1 MAAPTIK
8 KGEEHF
14 FNITYE
20 GNGGGQRVGKFIPF
34 TDQAT
39 IANSCIF
46 NDADNAYVSKTF
58 GTPTNNKKWTLSA
71 WVKLGV
77 LGTNRALISSNINGA
92 EYFDLFFTT
101 GNVLKAQNRISSSN
115 DLLSSTSRT
124 FEDTSKFYHFLIV
137 YDSDN
142 STSADRYIVYVDG
155 DRLTVDDEAGSGIAS
170 AFNKSGVQHQ
180 VGISNT
186 LGSSGVAGLGYQ
198 FDGYMAEVNFVDGQA
213 LLPASFGIT
222 DTSTGRWIPKTVE
235 PFPTTTT
242 SIAVTVVSSG
252 GNKYALDGVTQ
263 GTVTLIEGA
272 TYKFDQSDSSNSGH
286 PLRFSTTSNGTHG
299 GGSEYTTGVTTVGT
313 PGSSGA
319 YTQITVAVG
328 APTLYYYCSSHSGMG
343 GTANTQDQYGT
354 NGFRLAFAQSND
366 LGDDTSG
373 NGNDFNET
381 NLTTSDQTTDSP
393 TQNFATLTPNR
404 MKSGFTLSEGNL
416 KMVSNTTDGLCM
428 SGMRVSGGKFYI
440 ETEVDAF
447 TNGGSQGIGF
457 CEETLSTSTDPSGT
471 ADVFGI
477 FSNQT
482 DFVVLRDG
490 AYVQDSGGA
499 LAAGNIVQIAF
510 DGSDLGNAKFYLGI
524 NNSKWYYE
532 DMSENS
538 SFDATRPTLTLDL
551 RARTNLRFYVG
562 NRASTGS
569 PGSSTYI
576 CNFGQK
582 SYSYTAPTG
591 FGSFNQDA
599 LPETGKGIPGF
610 VWAKSRDN
618 TESHTMYD
626 SSRGR
631 QLQLSSNNTTAQNTQ
646 TDGLQKFLKGGY
658 QCEDHERINQS
669 GISYVGWNWVANT
682 GTTAS
687 NTDGATSSTVQAN
700 TTAGFSI
707 VEYTGTGGATS
718 VGHGLSAAPE
728 WMLFKDKGNSTN
740 WRVYHTSMG
749 GITKYMLLNS
759 SAAVATASMWGSPT
773 ASAFIVG
780 GTGYEVNESGNNYI
794 AYCWHG
800 VDGFSKFGGYT
811 GNGNANGPYV
821 FTGFKPAYFMSKR
834 IDSTSDWIIWD
845 NARSKFNPC
854 TERLIASS
862 NGTEGS
868 AAIDLL
874 SNGIKIRNSDVSRN
888 ASGGT
893 YIYMAFAERP
903 FVGDGTNPVTAR

>member
-20 GNGGGQRVGKFIPF
+20 GNGGGQRVGNFIPF

-39 IANSCIF
+39 IANSVIF
-46 NDADNAYVSKTF
+46 NSADSAKLERTPSSNGSGTTFTISFWYKPTKIATSYSLFDNAPGGSAANIFSIIVNSDNTILIHGF
-58 GTPTNNKKWTLSA
+58 DSGGSFSLNLATN
-71 WVKLGV
+71 
-77 LGTNRALISSNINGA
+77 
-92 EYFDLFFTT
+92 
-101 GNVLKAQNRISSSN
+101 
-115 DLLSSTSRT
+115 RT
-124 FEDTSKFYHFLIV
+124 FEDTSKFYHFLV
-137 YDSDN
+137 AVDTTQGT
-142 STSADRYIVYVDG
+142 STNRVKFYVDG
-155 DRLTVDDEAGSGIAS
+155 DQITSLSSTTYPAQDATYGTNQTSVKQAVGYYPHDGSRYAD
-170 AFNKSGVQHQ
+170 AYFAEFNL
-180 VGISNT
+180 I
-186 LGSSGVAGLGYQ
+186 
-198 FDGYMAEVNFVDGQA
+198 DGQA

-272 TYKFDQSDSSNSGH
+272 TYRFDQSDSSNSGH

-354 NGFRLAFAQSND
+354 NGFRLTFAQSND

-373 NGNDFNET
+373 KGNDLTET

-393 TQNFATLTPNR
+393 TQNFTTLNTLRKGPNI
-404 MKSGFTLSEGNL
+404 TLSEGNL
-416 KMVSNTTDGLCM
+416 KSTY
-428 SGMRVSGGKFYI
+428 SGGSQSYGIASQKGVNSGKFYA
-440 ETEVDAF
+440 ECTVNTRGSQLMFVCVWSEDQYLSVVGNDNPVF
-447 TNGGSQGIGF
+447 KNGGVGYRDDTGNVDREDAINQTYGATYTSGDVIGIALDANTGTVWF
-457 CEETLSTSTDPSGT
+457 SKNGTWQNSATASEIAAGTTTNSAVTGLNGSNYNKPSGNFILGT
-471 ADVFGI
+471 V
-477 FSNQT
+477 SH
-482 DFVVLRDG
+482 
-490 AYVQDSGGA
+490 SGH
-499 LAAGNIVQIAF
+499 V
-510 DGSDLGNAKFYLGI
+510 
-524 NNSKWYYE
+524 
-532 DMSENS
+532 
-538 SFDATRPTLTLDL
+538 
-551 RARTNLRFYVG
+551 
-562 NRASTGS
+562 STW
-569 PGSSTYI
+569 
-576 CNFGQK
+576 NFGQK
-582 SYSYTAPTG
+582 SFSYTPPTG
-591 FGSFNQDA
+591 FSALQQDNFS
-599 LPETGKGIPGF
+599 ETDKGVSGF

-759 SAAVATASMWGSPT
+759 SDAVATASMWGSPT

-862 NGTEGS
+862 NGAEGS
-868 AAIDLL
+868 ASIDLL

-893 YIYMAFAERP
+893 YIYMAFAEHP
-903 FVGDGTNPVTAR
+903 FIGDGTNPVTAR

>member
-1 MAAPTIK
+1 MAAPAIIDGSK
-8 KGEEHF
+8 HF
-14 FNITYE
+14 FPITYE
-20 GNGGGQRVGKFIPF
+20 GNGGGQRVGNFIPF
-34 TDQAT
+34 TDSGV
-39 IANSCIF
+39 IPNSVIF
-46 NDADNAYVSKTF
+46 NSADSAKLERTPSSNGSGTTFTISFWYKPTKIATSYSLFDNAPGGSAANIFSIIVNSDNTILIHGF
-58 GTPTNNKKWTLSA
+58 DSGGSFSLNLATN
-71 WVKLGV
+71 
-77 LGTNRALISSNINGA
+77 
-92 EYFDLFFTT
+92 
-101 GNVLKAQNRISSSN
+101 
-115 DLLSSTSRT
+115 RT
-124 FEDTSKFYHFLIV
+124 FEDTSKFYHFLV
-137 YDSDN
+137 AVDTTQGT
-142 STSADRYIVYVDG
+142 STNRVKFYVDG
-155 DRLTVDDEAGSGIAS
+155 DQITSLSSTTYPAQDATYGTNQTSVKQAVGYYPHDGSRYAD
-170 AFNKSGVQHQ
+170 AYFAEFNL
-180 VGISNT
+180 I
-186 LGSSGVAGLGYQ
+186 
-198 FDGYMAEVNFVDGQA
+198 DGQA

-272 TYKFDQSDSSNSGH
+272 TYRFDQSDSSNSGH

-354 NGFRLAFAQSND
+354 NGFRLTFAQSND

-373 NGNDFNET
+373 KGNDLTET

-393 TQNFATLTPNR
+393 TQNFTTLNTLRKGPNI
-404 MKSGFTLSEGNL
+404 TLSEGNL
-416 KMVSNTTDGLCM
+416 KSTY
-428 SGMRVSGGKFYI
+428 SGGSQSYGIASQKGVNSGKFYA
-440 ETEVDAF
+440 ECTVNTRGSQLMFVCVWSEDQYLSVVGNDNPVF
-447 TNGGSQGIGF
+447 KNGGVGYRDDTGNVDREDAINQTYGATYTSGDVIGIALDANTGTVWF
-457 CEETLSTSTDPSGT
+457 SKNGTWQNSATASEIAAGTTTNSAVTGLNGSNYNKPSGNFILGT
-471 ADVFGI
+471 V
-477 FSNQT
+477 SH
-482 DFVVLRDG
+482 
-490 AYVQDSGGA
+490 SGH
-499 LAAGNIVQIAF
+499 V
-510 DGSDLGNAKFYLGI
+510 
-524 NNSKWYYE
+524 
-532 DMSENS
+532 
-538 SFDATRPTLTLDL
+538 
-551 RARTNLRFYVG
+551 
-562 NRASTGS
+562 STW
-569 PGSSTYI
+569 
-576 CNFGQK
+576 NFGQK
-582 SYSYTAPTG
+582 SFSYTPPTG
-591 FGSFNQDA
+591 FSALQQDNFS
-599 LPETGKGIPGF
+599 ETDKGVSGF

-862 NGTEGS
+862 NGAEGS
-868 AAIDLL
+868 ASIDLL

-893 YIYMAFAERP
+893 YIYMAFAEHP
-903 FVGDGTNPVTAR
+903 FIGDGTNPVTAR

>member
-20 GNGGGQRVGKFIPF
+20 GNGGGQRVGNFIPF

-39 IANSCIF
+39 IANSVIF
-46 NDADNAYVSKTF
+46 NSADSAKLERTPSSNGSGTTFTISFWYKPTKIATSYSLFDNAPGGSAANIFSIIVNSDNTILIHGF
-58 GTPTNNKKWTLSA
+58 DSGGSFSLNLATN
-71 WVKLGV
+71 
-77 LGTNRALISSNINGA
+77 
-92 EYFDLFFTT
+92 
-101 GNVLKAQNRISSSN
+101 
-115 DLLSSTSRT
+115 RT
-124 FEDTSKFYHFLIV
+124 FEDTSKFYHFLV
-137 YDSDN
+137 AVDTTQGT
-142 STSADRYIVYVDG
+142 STNRVKFYVDG
-155 DRLTVDDEAGSGIAS
+155 DQITSLSSTTYPAQDATYGTNQTSVKQAVGYYPHDGSRYAD
-170 AFNKSGVQHQ
+170 AYFAEFNL
-180 VGISNT
+180 I
-186 LGSSGVAGLGYQ
+186 
-198 FDGYMAEVNFVDGQA
+198 DGQA

-272 TYKFDQSDSSNSGH
+272 TYRFDQSDSSNSGH

-354 NGFRLAFAQSND
+354 NGFRLTFAQSND

-373 NGNDFNET
+373 KGNDLTET

-393 TQNFATLTPNR
+393 TQNFTTLNTLRKGPNI
-404 MKSGFTLSEGNL
+404 TLSEGNL
-416 KMVSNTTDGLCM
+416 KSTY
-428 SGMRVSGGKFYI
+428 SGGSQSYGIASQKGVNSGKFYA
-440 ETEVDAF
+440 ECTVNTRGSQLMFVCVWSEDQYLSVVGNDNPVF
-447 TNGGSQGIGF
+447 KNGGVGYRDDTGTVDREDAINQTYGATYTSGDVIGIALDANTGTVWF
-457 CEETLSTSTDPSGT
+457 SKNGTWQNSATASEIAAGTTTNSAVTGLNGSNYNKPSGNFILGT
-471 ADVFGI
+471 V
-477 FSNQT
+477 SH
-482 DFVVLRDG
+482 
-490 AYVQDSGGA
+490 SGH
-499 LAAGNIVQIAF
+499 V
-510 DGSDLGNAKFYLGI
+510 
-524 NNSKWYYE
+524 
-532 DMSENS
+532 
-538 SFDATRPTLTLDL
+538 
-551 RARTNLRFYVG
+551 
-562 NRASTGS
+562 STW
-569 PGSSTYI
+569 
-576 CNFGQK
+576 NFGQK
-582 SYSYTAPTG
+582 SFSYTPPTG
-591 FGSFNQDA
+591 FSALQQDNFS
-599 LPETGKGIPGF
+599 ETDKGVSGF

-759 SAAVATASMWGSPT
+759 SDAVATASMWGSPT

-862 NGTEGS
+862 NGAEGS
-868 AAIDLL
+868 ASIDLL

>member
-20 GNGGGQRVGKFIPF
+20 GNGGGQRVGNFIPF

-39 IANSCIF
+39 IANSVIF
-46 NDADNAYVSKTF
+46 NSADSAKLERTPSSNGSGTTFTISFWYKPTKIATSYSLFDNAPGGSAANIFSIIVNSDNTILIHGF
-58 GTPTNNKKWTLSA
+58 DSGGSFSLNLATN
-71 WVKLGV
+71 
-77 LGTNRALISSNINGA
+77 
-92 EYFDLFFTT
+92 
-101 GNVLKAQNRISSSN
+101 
-115 DLLSSTSRT
+115 RT
-124 FEDTSKFYHFLIV
+124 FEDTSKFYHFLV
-137 YDSDN
+137 AVDTTQGT
-142 STSADRYIVYVDG
+142 STNRVKFYVDG
-155 DRLTVDDEAGSGIAS
+155 DQITSLSSTTYPAQDATYGTNQTSVKQAVGYYPHDGSRYAD
-170 AFNKSGVQHQ
+170 AYFAEFNL
-180 VGISNT
+180 I
-186 LGSSGVAGLGYQ
+186 
-198 FDGYMAEVNFVDGQA
+198 DGQA

-272 TYKFDQSDSSNSGH
+272 TYRFDQSDSSNSGH

-354 NGFRLAFAQSND
+354 NGFRLTFAQSND

-373 NGNDFNET
+373 KGNDLTET

-393 TQNFATLTPNR
+393 TQNFTTLNTLRKGPNI
-404 MKSGFTLSEGNL
+404 TLSEGNL
-416 KMVSNTTDGLCM
+416 KSTY
-428 SGMRVSGGKFYI
+428 SGGSQSYGIASQKGVNSGKFYA
-440 ETEVDAF
+440 ECTVNTRGSQLMFVCVWSEDQYLSVVGNDNPVF
-447 TNGGSQGIGF
+447 KNGGVGYRDDTGNVDREDAINQTYGATYTSGDVIGIALDANTGTVWF
-457 CEETLSTSTDPSGT
+457 SKNGTWQNSATASEIAAGTTTNSAVTGLNGSNYNKPSGNFILGT
-471 ADVFGI
+471 V
-477 FSNQT
+477 SH
-482 DFVVLRDG
+482 
-490 AYVQDSGGA
+490 SGH
-499 LAAGNIVQIAF
+499 V
-510 DGSDLGNAKFYLGI
+510 
-524 NNSKWYYE
+524 
-532 DMSENS
+532 
-538 SFDATRPTLTLDL
+538 
-551 RARTNLRFYVG
+551 
-562 NRASTGS
+562 STW
-569 PGSSTYI
+569 
-576 CNFGQK
+576 NFGQK
-582 SYSYTAPTG
+582 SFSYTPPTG
-591 FGSFNQDA
+591 FSALQQDNFS
-599 LPETGKGIPGF
+599 ETDKGVSGF

-669 GISYVGWNWVANT
+669 GISYVGWNWVANG

-862 NGTEGS
+862 NGAEGS
-868 AAIDLL
+868 ASIDLL

-893 YIYMAFAERP
+893 YIYMAFAEHP
-903 FVGDGTNPVTAR
+903 FIGDGTNPVTAR

>member
-20 GNGGGQRVGKFIPF
+20 GNGGGQRVGNFIPF

-39 IANSCIF
+39 IANSVIF
-46 NDADNAYVSKTF
+46 NSADSAKLERTPSSNGSGTTFTISFWYKPTKIATSYSLFDNAPGGSAANIFSIIVNSDNTILIHGF
-58 GTPTNNKKWTLSA
+58 DSGGSFSLNLATN
-71 WVKLGV
+71 
-77 LGTNRALISSNINGA
+77 
-92 EYFDLFFTT
+92 
-101 GNVLKAQNRISSSN
+101 
-115 DLLSSTSRT
+115 RT
-124 FEDTSKFYHFLIV
+124 FEDTSKFYHFLV
-137 YDSDN
+137 AVDTTQGT
-142 STSADRYIVYVDG
+142 STNRVKFYVDG
-155 DRLTVDDEAGSGIAS
+155 DQITSLSSTTYPAQDATYGTNQTSVKQAVGYYPHDGSRYAD
-170 AFNKSGVQHQ
+170 AYFAEFNL
-180 VGISNT
+180 I
-186 LGSSGVAGLGYQ
+186 
-198 FDGYMAEVNFVDGQA
+198 DGQA

-272 TYKFDQSDSSNSGH
+272 TYRFDQSDSSNSGH

-354 NGFRLAFAQSND
+354 NGFRLTFAQSND

-373 NGNDFNET
+373 KGNDLTET

-393 TQNFATLTPNR
+393 TQNFTTLNTLRKGPNI
-404 MKSGFTLSEGNL
+404 TLSEGNL
-416 KMVSNTTDGLCM
+416 KSTY
-428 SGMRVSGGKFYI
+428 SGGSQSYGIASQKGVNSGKFYA
-440 ETEVDAF
+440 ECTVNTRGSQLMFVCVWSEDQYLSVVGNDNPVF
-447 TNGGSQGIGF
+447 KNGGVGYRDDTGNVDREDAINQTYGATYTSGDVIGIALDANTGTVWF
-457 CEETLSTSTDPSGT
+457 SKNGTWQNSATASEIAAGTTTNSAVTGLNGSNYNKPSGNFILGT
-471 ADVFGI
+471 V
-477 FSNQT
+477 SH
-482 DFVVLRDG
+482 
-490 AYVQDSGGA
+490 SGH
-499 LAAGNIVQIAF
+499 V
-510 DGSDLGNAKFYLGI
+510 
-524 NNSKWYYE
+524 
-532 DMSENS
+532 
-538 SFDATRPTLTLDL
+538 
-551 RARTNLRFYVG
+551 
-562 NRASTGS
+562 STW
-569 PGSSTYI
+569 
-576 CNFGQK
+576 NFGQK
-582 SYSYTAPTG
+582 SFSYTPPTG
-591 FGSFNQDA
+591 FSALQQDNFS
-599 LPETGKGIPGF
+599 ETDKGVSGF

-862 NGTEGS
+862 NGAEGS
-868 AAIDLL
+868 ASIDLL

-893 YIYMAFAERP
+893 YIYMAFAEHP
-903 FVGDGTNPVTAR
+903 FIGDGTNPVTAR

>member
-20 GNGGGQRVGKFIPF
+20 GNGGGQRVGNFIPF

-39 IANSCIF
+39 IANSVIF
-46 NDADNAYVSKTF
+46 NSADSAKLERTPSSNGSGTTFTISFWYKPTKIATSYSLFDNAPGGSAANIFSIIVNSDNTILIHGF
-58 GTPTNNKKWTLSA
+58 DSGGSFSLNLATN
-71 WVKLGV
+71 
-77 LGTNRALISSNINGA
+77 
-92 EYFDLFFTT
+92 
-101 GNVLKAQNRISSSN
+101 
-115 DLLSSTSRT
+115 RT
-124 FEDTSKFYHFLIV
+124 FEDTSKFYHFLV
-137 YDSDN
+137 AVDTTQGT
-142 STSADRYIVYVDG
+142 STNRVKFYVDG
-155 DRLTVDDEAGSGIAS
+155 DQITSLSSTTYPAQDATYGTNQTSVKQAVGYYPHDGSRYAD
-170 AFNKSGVQHQ
+170 AYFAEFNL
-180 VGISNT
+180 I
-186 LGSSGVAGLGYQ
+186 
-198 FDGYMAEVNFVDGQA
+198 DGQA

-263 GTVTLIEGA
+263 DTVTLIEGA

-286 PLRFSTTSNGTHG
+286 PLRFSTTSDGTHG
-299 GGSEYTTGVTTVGT
+299 SGSEYTTGVTTVGT

-354 NGFRLAFAQSND
+354 NGFRLTFAQSND

-373 NGNDFNET
+373 KGNDLTET

-393 TQNFATLTPNR
+393 TQNFTTLNTLRKGPNI
-404 MKSGFTLSEGNL
+404 TLSEGNL
-416 KMVSNTTDGLCM
+416 KSTY
-428 SGMRVSGGKFYI
+428 SGGSQSYGIASQKGVNSGKFYA
-440 ETEVDAF
+440 ECTVNTRGSQLMFVCVWSEDQYLSVVGNDNPVF
-447 TNGGSQGIGF
+447 KNGGVGYRDDTGNVDREDAINQTYGATYTSGDVIGIALDANTGTVWF
-457 CEETLSTSTDPSGT
+457 SKNGTWQNSATASEIAAGTTTNSAVTGLNGSNYNKPSGNFILGT
-471 ADVFGI
+471 V
-477 FSNQT
+477 SH
-482 DFVVLRDG
+482 
-490 AYVQDSGGA
+490 SGH
-499 LAAGNIVQIAF
+499 V
-510 DGSDLGNAKFYLGI
+510 
-524 NNSKWYYE
+524 
-532 DMSENS
+532 
-538 SFDATRPTLTLDL
+538 
-551 RARTNLRFYVG
+551 
-562 NRASTGS
+562 STW
-569 PGSSTYI
+569 
-576 CNFGQK
+576 NFGQK
-582 SYSYTAPTG
+582 SFSYTPPTG
-591 FGSFNQDA
+591 FSALQQDNFS
-599 LPETGKGIPGF
+599 ETDKGVSGF

-759 SAAVATASMWGSPT
+759 SDAVATASMWGSPT

-862 NGTEGS
+862 NGAEGS
-868 AAIDLL
+868 ASIDLL

>member
-20 GNGGGQRVGKFIPF
+20 GNGGGQRVGNFIPF

-39 IANSCIF
+39 IANSVIF
-46 NDADNAYVSKTF
+46 NSADSAKLERTPSSNGSGTTFTISFWYKPTKIATSYSLFDNAPGGSAANIFSIIVNSDNTILIHGF
-58 GTPTNNKKWTLSA
+58 DSGGSFSLNLATN
-71 WVKLGV
+71 
-77 LGTNRALISSNINGA
+77 
-92 EYFDLFFTT
+92 
-101 GNVLKAQNRISSSN
+101 
-115 DLLSSTSRT
+115 RT
-124 FEDTSKFYHFLIV
+124 FEDTSKFYHFLV
-137 YDSDN
+137 AVDTTQGT
-142 STSADRYIVYVDG
+142 STNRVKFYVDG
-155 DRLTVDDEAGSGIAS
+155 DQITSLSSTTYPAQDATYGTNQTSVKQAVGYYPHDGSRYAD
-170 AFNKSGVQHQ
+170 AYFAEFNL
-180 VGISNT
+180 I
-186 LGSSGVAGLGYQ
+186 
-198 FDGYMAEVNFVDGQA
+198 DGQA

-272 TYKFDQSDSSNSGH
+272 TYRFDQSDSSNSGH

-354 NGFRLAFAQSND
+354 NGFRLTFAQSND

-373 NGNDFNET
+373 KGNDLTET

-393 TQNFATLTPNR
+393 TQNFTTLNTLRKGPNI
-404 MKSGFTLSEGNL
+404 TLSEGNL
-416 KMVSNTTDGLCM
+416 KSTY
-428 SGMRVSGGKFYI
+428 SGGSQSYGIASQKGVNSGKFYA
-440 ETEVDAF
+440 ECTVNTRGSQLMFVCVWSEDQYLSVVGNDNPVF
-447 TNGGSQGIGF
+447 KNGGVGYRDDTGNVDREDAINQTYGATYTSGDVIGIALDANTGTVWF
-457 CEETLSTSTDPSGT
+457 SKNGTWQNSATASEIAAGTTTNSAVTGLNGSNYNKPSGNFILGT
-471 ADVFGI
+471 V
-477 FSNQT
+477 SH
-482 DFVVLRDG
+482 
-490 AYVQDSGGA
+490 SGH
-499 LAAGNIVQIAF
+499 V
-510 DGSDLGNAKFYLGI
+510 
-524 NNSKWYYE
+524 
-532 DMSENS
+532 
-538 SFDATRPTLTLDL
+538 
-551 RARTNLRFYVG
+551 
-562 NRASTGS
+562 STW
-569 PGSSTYI
+569 
-576 CNFGQK
+576 NFGQK
-582 SYSYTAPTG
+582 SFSYTPPTG
-591 FGSFNQDA
+591 FSALQQDNFS
-599 LPETGKGIPGF
+599 ETDKGVSGF

-618 TESHTMYD
+618 TESNTLYD

-669 GISYVGWNWVANT
+669 GISYVGWNWVANS

-687 NTDGATSSTVQAN
+687 NTDGATASTVQAN

-862 NGTEGS
+862 NGAEGS
-868 AAIDLL
+868 ASIDLL

-893 YIYMAFAERP
+893 YIYMAFAEHP
-903 FVGDGTNPVTAR
+903 FIGDGTNPVTAR

>member
-20 GNGGGQRVGKFIPF
+20 GNGGGQRVGNFIPF

-39 IANSCIF
+39 IANSVIF
-46 NDADNAYVSKTF
+46 NSADSAKLERTPSSNGSGTTFTISFWYKPTKIATSYSLFDNAPGGSAANIFSIIVNSDNTILIHGF
-58 GTPTNNKKWTLSA
+58 DSGGSFSLNLATN
-71 WVKLGV
+71 
-77 LGTNRALISSNINGA
+77 
-92 EYFDLFFTT
+92 
-101 GNVLKAQNRISSSN
+101 
-115 DLLSSTSRT
+115 RT
-124 FEDTSKFYHFLIV
+124 FEDTSKFYHFLV
-137 YDSDN
+137 AVDTTQGT
-142 STSADRYIVYVDG
+142 STNRVKFYVDG
-155 DRLTVDDEAGSGIAS
+155 DQITSLSSTTYPAQDATYGTNQTSVKQAVGYYPHDGSRYAD
-170 AFNKSGVQHQ
+170 AYFAEFNL
-180 VGISNT
+180 I
-186 LGSSGVAGLGYQ
+186 
-198 FDGYMAEVNFVDGQA
+198 DGQA

-272 TYKFDQSDSSNSGH
+272 TYRFDQSDSSNSGH

-354 NGFRLAFAQSND
+354 NGFRLTFAQSND

-373 NGNDFNET
+373 KGNDLTET

-393 TQNFATLTPNR
+393 TQNFTTLNTLRKGPNI
-404 MKSGFTLSEGNL
+404 TLSEGNL
-416 KMVSNTTDGLCM
+416 KSTY
-428 SGMRVSGGKFYI
+428 SGGSQSYGIASQKGVNSGKFYA
-440 ETEVDAF
+440 ECTVNTRGSQLMFVCVWSEDQYLSVVGNDNPVF
-447 TNGGSQGIGF
+447 KNGGVGYRDDTGNVDREDAINQTYGATYTSGDVIGIALDANTGTVWF
-457 CEETLSTSTDPSGT
+457 SKNGTWQNSATASEIAAGTTTNSAVTGLNGSNYNKPSGNFILGT
-471 ADVFGI
+471 V
-477 FSNQT
+477 SH
-482 DFVVLRDG
+482 
-490 AYVQDSGGA
+490 SGH
-499 LAAGNIVQIAF
+499 V
-510 DGSDLGNAKFYLGI
+510 
-524 NNSKWYYE
+524 
-532 DMSENS
+532 
-538 SFDATRPTLTLDL
+538 
-551 RARTNLRFYVG
+551 
-562 NRASTGS
+562 STW
-569 PGSSTYI
+569 
-576 CNFGQK
+576 NFGQK
-582 SYSYTAPTG
+582 SFSYTPPTG
-591 FGSFNQDA
+591 FSALQQDNFS
-599 LPETGKGIPGF
+599 ETDKGVSGF

-669 GISYVGWNWVANT
+669 GISYVGWNWVANS

-862 NGTEGS
+862 NGAEGS
-868 AAIDLL
+868 ASIDLL

>member
-20 GNGGGQRVGKFIPF
+20 GNGGGQRVGNFIPF

-39 IANSCIF
+39 IANSVIF
-46 NDADNAYVSKTF
+46 NSADSAKLERTPSSNGSGTTFTISFWYKPTKIATSYSLFDNAPGGSAANIFSIIVNSDNTILIHGF
-58 GTPTNNKKWTLSA
+58 DSGGSFSLNLATN
-71 WVKLGV
+71 
-77 LGTNRALISSNINGA
+77 
-92 EYFDLFFTT
+92 
-101 GNVLKAQNRISSSN
+101 
-115 DLLSSTSRT
+115 RT
-124 FEDTSKFYHFLIV
+124 FEDTSKFYHFLV
-137 YDSDN
+137 AVDTTQGT
-142 STSADRYIVYVDG
+142 STNRVKFYVDG
-155 DRLTVDDEAGSGIAS
+155 DQITSLSSTTYPAQDATYGTNQTSVKQAVGYYPHDGSRYAD
-170 AFNKSGVQHQ
+170 AYFAEFNL
-180 VGISNT
+180 I
-186 LGSSGVAGLGYQ
+186 
-198 FDGYMAEVNFVDGQA
+198 DGQA

-272 TYKFDQSDSSNSGH
+272 TYRFDQSDSSNSGH

-354 NGFRLAFAQSND
+354 NGFRLTFAQSND

-373 NGNDFNET
+373 KGNDLTET

-393 TQNFATLTPNR
+393 TQNFTTLNTLRKGPNI
-404 MKSGFTLSEGNL
+404 TLSEGNL
-416 KMVSNTTDGLCM
+416 KSTY
-428 SGMRVSGGKFYI
+428 SGGSQSYGIASQKGVNSGKFYA
-440 ETEVDAF
+440 ECTVNTRGSQLMFVCVWSEDQYLSVVGNDNPVF
-447 TNGGSQGIGF
+447 KNGGVGYRDDTGNVDREDAINQTYGATYTSGDVIGIALDANTGTVWF
-457 CEETLSTSTDPSGT
+457 SKNGTWQNSATASEIAAGTTTNSAVTGLNGSNYNKPSGNFILGT
-471 ADVFGI
+471 V
-477 FSNQT
+477 SH
-482 DFVVLRDG
+482 
-490 AYVQDSGGA
+490 SGH
-499 LAAGNIVQIAF
+499 V
-510 DGSDLGNAKFYLGI
+510 
-524 NNSKWYYE
+524 
-532 DMSENS
+532 
-538 SFDATRPTLTLDL
+538 
-551 RARTNLRFYVG
+551 
-562 NRASTGS
+562 STW
-569 PGSSTYI
+569 
-576 CNFGQK
+576 NFGQK
-582 SYSYTAPTG
+582 SFSYTPPTG
-591 FGSFNQDA
+591 FSALQQDNFS
-599 LPETGKGIPGF
+599 ETDKGVSGF

-759 SAAVATASMWGSPT
+759 SDAVATASMWGSPT

-862 NGTEGS
+862 NGAEGS
-868 AAIDLL
+868 ASIDLL

>member
-20 GNGGGQRVGKFIPF
+20 GNGGGQRGGNFIPF
-34 TDQAT
+34 TDSGV
-39 IANSCIF
+39 IPNSVIF
-46 NDADNAYVSKTF
+46 NSADSAKLERTPSSNGSGTTFTISFWYKPTKIATSYSLFDNAPGGSAANIFSIIVNSDNTILIHGF
-58 GTPTNNKKWTLSA
+58 DSGGSFSLNLATN
-71 WVKLGV
+71 
-77 LGTNRALISSNINGA
+77 
-92 EYFDLFFTT
+92 
-101 GNVLKAQNRISSSN
+101 
-115 DLLSSTSRT
+115 RT
-124 FEDTSKFYHFLIV
+124 FEDTSKFYHFLV
-137 YDSDN
+137 AVDTTQGT
-142 STSADRYIVYVDG
+142 STNRVKFYVDG
-155 DRLTVDDEAGSGIAS
+155 DQITSLSSTTYPAQDATYGTNQTSVKQAVGYYPHDGSRYAD
-170 AFNKSGVQHQ
+170 AYFAEFNL
-180 VGISNT
+180 I
-186 LGSSGVAGLGYQ
+186 
-198 FDGYMAEVNFVDGQA
+198 DGQA

-272 TYKFDQSDSSNSGH
+272 TYRFDQSDSSNSGH

-354 NGFRLAFAQSND
+354 NGFRLTFAQSND

-373 NGNDFNET
+373 KGNDLTET

-393 TQNFATLTPNR
+393 TQNFTTLNTLRKGPNI
-404 MKSGFTLSEGNL
+404 TLSEGNL
-416 KMVSNTTDGLCM
+416 KSTY
-428 SGMRVSGGKFYI
+428 SGGSQSYGIASQKGVNSGKFYA
-440 ETEVDAF
+440 ECTVNTRGSQLMFVCVWSEDQYLSVVGNDNPVF
-447 TNGGSQGIGF
+447 KNGGVGYRDDTGNVDREDAINQTYGATYTSGDVIGIALDANTGTVWF
-457 CEETLSTSTDPSGT
+457 SKNGTWQNSATASEIAAGTTTNSAVTGLNGSNYNKPSGNFILGT
-471 ADVFGI
+471 V
-477 FSNQT
+477 SH
-482 DFVVLRDG
+482 
-490 AYVQDSGGA
+490 SGH
-499 LAAGNIVQIAF
+499 V
-510 DGSDLGNAKFYLGI
+510 
-524 NNSKWYYE
+524 
-532 DMSENS
+532 
-538 SFDATRPTLTLDL
+538 
-551 RARTNLRFYVG
+551 
-562 NRASTGS
+562 STW
-569 PGSSTYI
+569 
-576 CNFGQK
+576 NFGQK
-582 SYSYTAPTG
+582 SFSYTPPTG
-591 FGSFNQDA
+591 FSALQQDNFS
-599 LPETGKGIPGF
+599 ETDKGVSGF

-759 SAAVATASMWGSPT
+759 SDAVATASMWGSPT

-862 NGTEGS
+862 NGAEGS
-868 AAIDLL
+868 ASIDLL

-893 YIYMAFAERP
+893 YIYMAFAEHP
-903 FVGDGTNPVTAR
+903 FIGDGTNPVTAR

>member
-20 GNGGGQRVGKFIPF
+20 GNGGGQRVGNFIPF

-39 IANSCIF
+39 IANSVIF
-46 NDADNAYVSKTF
+46 NSADSAKLERTPSSNGSGTTFTISFWYKPTKIATSYSLFDNAPGGSAANIFSIIVNSDNTILIHGF
-58 GTPTNNKKWTLSA
+58 DSGGSFSLNLATN
-71 WVKLGV
+71 
-77 LGTNRALISSNINGA
+77 
-92 EYFDLFFTT
+92 
-101 GNVLKAQNRISSSN
+101 
-115 DLLSSTSRT
+115 RT
-124 FEDTSKFYHFLIV
+124 FEDTSKFYHFLV
-137 YDSDN
+137 AVDTTQGT
-142 STSADRYIVYVDG
+142 STNRVKFYVDG
-155 DRLTVDDEAGSGIAS
+155 DQITSLSSTTYPAQDATYGTNQTSVKQAVGYYPHDGSRYAD
-170 AFNKSGVQHQ
+170 AYFAEFNL
-180 VGISNT
+180 I
-186 LGSSGVAGLGYQ
+186 
-198 FDGYMAEVNFVDGQA
+198 DGQA

-272 TYKFDQSDSSNSGH
+272 TYRFDQSDSSNSGH

-354 NGFRLAFAQSND
+354 NGFRLTFAQSND

-373 NGNDFNET
+373 KGNDLTET

-393 TQNFATLTPNR
+393 TQNFTTLNTLRKGPNI
-404 MKSGFTLSEGNL
+404 TLSEGNL
-416 KMVSNTTDGLCM
+416 KSTY
-428 SGMRVSGGKFYI
+428 SGGSQSYGIASQKGVNSGKFYA
-440 ETEVDAF
+440 ECTVNTRGSQLMFVCVWSEDQYLSVVGNDNPVF
-447 TNGGSQGIGF
+447 KNGGVGYRDDTGNVDREDAINQTYGATYTSGDVIGIALDANTGTVWF
-457 CEETLSTSTDPSGT
+457 SKNGTWQNSATASEIAAGTTTNSAVTGLNGSNYNKPSGNFILGT
-471 ADVFGI
+471 V
-477 FSNQT
+477 SH
-482 DFVVLRDG
+482 
-490 AYVQDSGGA
+490 SGH
-499 LAAGNIVQIAF
+499 V
-510 DGSDLGNAKFYLGI
+510 
-524 NNSKWYYE
+524 
-532 DMSENS
+532 
-538 SFDATRPTLTLDL
+538 
-551 RARTNLRFYVG
+551 
-562 NRASTGS
+562 STW
-569 PGSSTYI
+569 
-576 CNFGQK
+576 NFGQK
-582 SYSYTAPTG
+582 SFSYTPPTG
-591 FGSFNQDA
+591 FSALQQDNFS
-599 LPETGKGIPGF
+599 ETDKGVSGF

-862 NGTEGS
+862 NGAEGS
-868 AAIDLL
+868 ASIDLL

>member
-20 GNGGGQRVGKFIPF
+20 GNGGGQRVGNFIPF

-39 IANSCIF
+39 IANSVIF
-46 NDADNAYVSKTF
+46 NSADSAKLERTPSSNGSGTTFTISFWYKPTKIATSYSLFDNAPGGSAANIFSIIVNSDNTILIHGF
-58 GTPTNNKKWTLSA
+58 DSGGSFSLNLATN
-71 WVKLGV
+71 
-77 LGTNRALISSNINGA
+77 
-92 EYFDLFFTT
+92 
-101 GNVLKAQNRISSSN
+101 
-115 DLLSSTSRT
+115 RT
-124 FEDTSKFYHFLIV
+124 FEDTSKFYHFLV
-137 YDSDN
+137 AVDTTQGT
-142 STSADRYIVYVDG
+142 STNRVKFYVDG
-155 DRLTVDDEAGSGIAS
+155 DQITSLSSTTYPAQDATYGTNQTSVKQAVGYYPHDGSRYAD
-170 AFNKSGVQHQ
+170 AYFAEFNL
-180 VGISNT
+180 I
-186 LGSSGVAGLGYQ
+186 
-198 FDGYMAEVNFVDGQA
+198 DGQA

-272 TYKFDQSDSSNSGH
+272 TYRFDQSDSSNSGH

-354 NGFRLAFAQSND
+354 NGFRLTFAQSND

-373 NGNDFNET
+373 KGNDLTET

-393 TQNFATLTPNR
+393 TQNFTTLNTLRKGPNI
-404 MKSGFTLSEGNL
+404 TLSEGNL
-416 KMVSNTTDGLCM
+416 KSTY
-428 SGMRVSGGKFYI
+428 SGGSQSYGIASQKGVNSGKFYA
-440 ETEVDAF
+440 ECTVNTRGSQLMFVCVWSEDQYLSVVGNDNPVF
-447 TNGGSQGIGF
+447 KNGGVGYRDDTGNVDREDAINQTYGATYTSGDVIGIALDANTGTVWF
-457 CEETLSTSTDPSGT
+457 SKNGTWQNSATASEIAAGTTTNSAVTGLNGSNYNKPSGNFILGT
-471 ADVFGI
+471 V
-477 FSNQT
+477 SH
-482 DFVVLRDG
+482 
-490 AYVQDSGGA
+490 SGH
-499 LAAGNIVQIAF
+499 V
-510 DGSDLGNAKFYLGI
+510 
-524 NNSKWYYE
+524 
-532 DMSENS
+532 
-538 SFDATRPTLTLDL
+538 
-551 RARTNLRFYVG
+551 
-562 NRASTGS
+562 STW
-569 PGSSTYI
+569 
-576 CNFGQK
+576 NFGQK
-582 SYSYTAPTG
+582 SFSYTPPTG
-591 FGSFNQDA
+591 FSALQQDNFS
-599 LPETGKGIPGF
+599 ETDKGVSGF

-862 NGTEGS
+862 NGAEGS
-868 AAIDLL
+868 ASIDLL

-893 YIYMAFAERP
+893 YIYMAFAEHP
-903 FVGDGTNPVTAR
+903 FIGNGTNPVTAR

>member
-20 GNGGGQRVGKFIPF
+20 GNGGGQRVCRFLPF

-39 IANSCIF
+39 VANSVIF
-46 NDADNAYVSKTF
+46 NSADSAKLERTPSSKGSGTTFTISFWYKPTKIATSYSLFDNAPGGSAANIFSIIVNSDNTILIHGF
-58 GTPTNNKKWTLSA
+58 DSGGSFSLNLATN
-71 WVKLGV
+71 
-77 LGTNRALISSNINGA
+77 
-92 EYFDLFFTT
+92 
-101 GNVLKAQNRISSSN
+101 
-115 DLLSSTSRT
+115 RT
-124 FEDTSKFYHFLIV
+124 FEDTSKFYHFLV
-137 YDSDN
+137 AVDTTQGT
-142 STSADRYIVYVDG
+142 STNRVKFYVDG
-155 DRLTVDDEAGSGIAS
+155 DQITSLSSTTYPAQDATYGTNQTSVKQAVGYYPHDGSRYAD
-170 AFNKSGVQHQ
+170 AYFAEFNL
-180 VGISNT
+180 I
-186 LGSSGVAGLGYQ
+186 
-198 FDGYMAEVNFVDGQA
+198 DGQA

-272 TYKFDQSDSSNSGH
+272 TYRFDQSDSSNSGH

-354 NGFRLAFAQSND
+354 NGFRLTFAQSND

-373 NGNDFNET
+373 KGNDLTET

-393 TQNFATLTPNR
+393 TQNFTTLNTLRKGPNI
-404 MKSGFTLSEGNL
+404 TLSEGNL
-416 KMVSNTTDGLCM
+416 KSTY
-428 SGMRVSGGKFYI
+428 SGGSQSYGIASQKGVNSGKFYA
-440 ETEVDAF
+440 ECTVNTRGSQLMFVCVWSEDQYLSVVGNDNPVF
-447 TNGGSQGIGF
+447 KNGGVGYRDDTGNVDREDAINQTYGATYTSGDVIGIALDANTGTVWF
-457 CEETLSTSTDPSGT
+457 SKNGTWQNSATASEIAAGTTTNSAVTGLNGSNYNKPSGNFILGT
-471 ADVFGI
+471 V
-477 FSNQT
+477 SH
-482 DFVVLRDG
+482 
-490 AYVQDSGGA
+490 SG
-499 LAAGNIVQIAF
+499 NV
-510 DGSDLGNAKFYLGI
+510 
-524 NNSKWYYE
+524 
-532 DMSENS
+532 
-538 SFDATRPTLTLDL
+538 
-551 RARTNLRFYVG
+551 
-562 NRASTGS
+562 STW
-569 PGSSTYI
+569 
-576 CNFGQK
+576 NFGQK
-582 SYSYTAPTG
+582 SFSYTPPTG
-591 FGSFNQDA
+591 FSALQQDNFS
-599 LPETGKGIPGF
+599 ETDKGVSGF

-862 NGTEGS
+862 NGAEGS
-868 AAIDLL
+868 ASIDLL

-893 YIYMAFAERP
+893 YIYMAFAEHP
-903 FVGDGTNPVTAR
+903 FIGNGTNPVTAR

>member
-20 GNGGGQRVGKFIPF
+20 GNGGGQRVGNFIPF

-39 IANSCIF
+39 IANSVIF
-46 NDADNAYVSKTF
+46 NSADSAKLERTPSSNGSGTTFTISFWYKPTKIATSYSLFDNAPGGSAANIFSIIVNSDNTILIHGF
-58 GTPTNNKKWTLSA
+58 DSGGSFSLNLATN
-71 WVKLGV
+71 
-77 LGTNRALISSNINGA
+77 
-92 EYFDLFFTT
+92 
-101 GNVLKAQNRISSSN
+101 
-115 DLLSSTSRT
+115 RT
-124 FEDTSKFYHFLIV
+124 FEDTSKFYHFLV
-137 YDSDN
+137 AVDTTQGT
-142 STSADRYIVYVDG
+142 STNRVKFYVDG
-155 DRLTVDDEAGSGIAS
+155 DQITSLSSTTYPAQDATYGTNQTSVKQAVGYYPHDGSRYAD
-170 AFNKSGVQHQ
+170 AYLAEFNL
-180 VGISNT
+180 I
-186 LGSSGVAGLGYQ
+186 
-198 FDGYMAEVNFVDGQA
+198 DGQA

-286 PLRFSTTSNGTHG
+286 PLRFSTTSDGTHG
-299 GGSEYTTGVTTVGT
+299 SGSEYTTGVTTVGT

-354 NGFRLAFAQSND
+354 NGFRLTFAQSND

-373 NGNDFNET
+373 KGNDLTET

-393 TQNFATLTPNR
+393 TQNFTTLNTLRKGPNI
-404 MKSGFTLSEGNL
+404 TLSEGNL
-416 KMVSNTTDGLCM
+416 KSTY
-428 SGMRVSGGKFYI
+428 SGGSQSYGIASQKGVNSGKFYA
-440 ETEVDAF
+440 ECTVNTRGSQLMFVCVWSEDQYLSVVGNDNPVF
-447 TNGGSQGIGF
+447 KNGGVGYRDDTGTVDREDAINQTYGATYTSGDVIGIALDANTGTVWF
-457 CEETLSTSTDPSGT
+457 SKNGTWQNSATASEIAAGTTTNSAVTGLNGSNYNKPSGNFILGT
-471 ADVFGI
+471 V
-477 FSNQT
+477 SH
-482 DFVVLRDG
+482 
-490 AYVQDSGGA
+490 SGH
-499 LAAGNIVQIAF
+499 V
-510 DGSDLGNAKFYLGI
+510 
-524 NNSKWYYE
+524 
-532 DMSENS
+532 
-538 SFDATRPTLTLDL
+538 
-551 RARTNLRFYVG
+551 
-562 NRASTGS
+562 STW
-569 PGSSTYI
+569 
-576 CNFGQK
+576 NFGQK
-582 SYSYTAPTG
+582 SFSYTPPTG
-591 FGSFNQDA
+591 FSALQQDNFS
-599 LPETGKGIPGF
+599 ETDKGVSGF

-759 SAAVATASMWGSPT
+759 SDAVATASMWGSPT

-862 NGTEGS
+862 NGAEGS
-868 AAIDLL
+868 ASIDLL

-893 YIYMAFAERP
+893 YIYMAFAEHP
-903 FVGDGTNPVTAR
+903 FIGDGTNPVTAR

>member
-20 GNGGGQRVGKFIPF
+20 GNGGGQRVGNFIPF

-39 IANSCIF
+39 IANSVIF
-46 NDADNAYVSKTF
+46 NSADSAKLERTPSSNGSGTTFTISFWYKPTKIATSYSLFDNAPGGSAANIFSIIVNSDNTILIHGF
-58 GTPTNNKKWTLSA
+58 DSGGSFSLNLATN
-71 WVKLGV
+71 
-77 LGTNRALISSNINGA
+77 
-92 EYFDLFFTT
+92 
-101 GNVLKAQNRISSSN
+101 
-115 DLLSSTSRT
+115 RT
-124 FEDTSKFYHFLIV
+124 FEDTSKFYHFLV
-137 YDSDN
+137 AVDTTQGT
-142 STSADRYIVYVDG
+142 STNRVKFYVDG
-155 DRLTVDDEAGSGIAS
+155 DQITSLSSTTYPAQDATYGTNQTSVKQAVGYYPHDGSRYAD
-170 AFNKSGVQHQ
+170 AYFAEFNL
-180 VGISNT
+180 I
-186 LGSSGVAGLGYQ
+186 
-198 FDGYMAEVNFVDGQA
+198 DGQA

-263 GTVTLIEGA
+263 DTVTLIEGA

-354 NGFRLAFAQSND
+354 NGFRLTFAQSND

-373 NGNDFNET
+373 KGNDLTET

-393 TQNFATLTPNR
+393 TQNFTTLNTLRKGPNI
-404 MKSGFTLSEGNL
+404 TLSEGNL
-416 KMVSNTTDGLCM
+416 KSTY
-428 SGMRVSGGKFYI
+428 SGGSQSYGIASQKGVNSGKFYA
-440 ETEVDAF
+440 ECTVNTRGSQLMFVCVWSEDQYLSVVGNDNPVF
-447 TNGGSQGIGF
+447 KNGGVGYRDDTGNVDREDAINQTYGATYTSGDVIGIALDANTGTVWF
-457 CEETLSTSTDPSGT
+457 SKNGTWQNSATASEIAAGTTTNSAVTGLNGSNYNKPSGNFILGT
-471 ADVFGI
+471 V
-477 FSNQT
+477 SH
-482 DFVVLRDG
+482 
-490 AYVQDSGGA
+490 SGH
-499 LAAGNIVQIAF
+499 V
-510 DGSDLGNAKFYLGI
+510 
-524 NNSKWYYE
+524 
-532 DMSENS
+532 
-538 SFDATRPTLTLDL
+538 
-551 RARTNLRFYVG
+551 
-562 NRASTGS
+562 STW
-569 PGSSTYI
+569 
-576 CNFGQK
+576 NFGQK
-582 SYSYTAPTG
+582 SFSYTPPTG
-591 FGSFNQDA
+591 FSALQQDNFS
-599 LPETGKGIPGF
+599 ETDKGVSGF

-759 SAAVATASMWGSPT
+759 SDAVATASMWGSPT

-862 NGTEGS
+862 NGAEGS
-868 AAIDLL
+868 ASIDLL

-893 YIYMAFAERP
+893 YIYMAFAEHP
-903 FVGDGTNPVTAR
+903 FIGDGTNPVTAR

>member
-1 MAAPTIK
+1 MPTPTIPN
-8 KGEEHF
+8 GEEHF

-20 GNGGGQRVGKFIPF
+20 GNGGGQRVGNFIPF

-39 IANSCIF
+39 IANSVIF
-46 NDADNAYVSKTF
+46 NSADSAKLERTPSSNGSGTTFTISFWYKPTKIATSYSLFDNAPGGSAANIFSIIVNSDNTILIHGF
-58 GTPTNNKKWTLSA
+58 DSGGSFSLNLATN
-71 WVKLGV
+71 
-77 LGTNRALISSNINGA
+77 
-92 EYFDLFFTT
+92 
-101 GNVLKAQNRISSSN
+101 
-115 DLLSSTSRT
+115 RT
-124 FEDTSKFYHFLIV
+124 FEDTSKFYHFLV
-137 YDSDN
+137 AVDTTQGT
-142 STSADRYIVYVDG
+142 STNRVKFYVDG
-155 DRLTVDDEAGSGIAS
+155 DQITSLSSTTYPAQDATYGTNQTSVKQAVGYYPHDGSRYAD
-170 AFNKSGVQHQ
+170 AYFAEFNL
-180 VGISNT
+180 I
-186 LGSSGVAGLGYQ
+186 
-198 FDGYMAEVNFVDGQA
+198 DGQA

-272 TYKFDQSDSSNSGH
+272 TYRFDQSDSSNSGH

-354 NGFRLAFAQSND
+354 NGFRLTFAQSND

-373 NGNDFNET
+373 KGNDLTET

-393 TQNFATLTPNR
+393 TQNFTTLNTLRKGPNI
-404 MKSGFTLSEGNL
+404 TLSEGNL
-416 KMVSNTTDGLCM
+416 KSTY
-428 SGMRVSGGKFYI
+428 SGGSQSYGIASQKGVNSGKFYA
-440 ETEVDAF
+440 ECTVNTRGSQLMFVCVWSEDQYLSVVGNDNPVF
-447 TNGGSQGIGF
+447 KNGGVGYRDDTGNVDREDAINQTYGATYTSGDVIGIALDANTGTVWF
-457 CEETLSTSTDPSGT
+457 SKNGTWQNSATASEIAAGTTTNSAVTGLNGSNYNKPSGNFILGT
-471 ADVFGI
+471 V
-477 FSNQT
+477 SH
-482 DFVVLRDG
+482 
-490 AYVQDSGGA
+490 SGH
-499 LAAGNIVQIAF
+499 V
-510 DGSDLGNAKFYLGI
+510 
-524 NNSKWYYE
+524 
-532 DMSENS
+532 
-538 SFDATRPTLTLDL
+538 
-551 RARTNLRFYVG
+551 
-562 NRASTGS
+562 STW
-569 PGSSTYI
+569 
-576 CNFGQK
+576 NFGQK
-582 SYSYTAPTG
+582 SFSYTPPTG
-591 FGSFNQDA
+591 FVALQQDT
-599 LPETGKGIPGF
+599 LPSTDKGITGLA
-610 VWAKSRDN
+610 WAKSRDN
-618 TESHTMYD
+618 TESNTLYD

-669 GISYVGWNWVANT
+669 GISYVGWNWVANG

-794 AYCWHG
+794 AYCWHR

-862 NGTEGS
+862 NGAEGS
-868 AAIDLL
+868 ASIDLL

-893 YIYMAFAERP
+893 YIYMAFAEHP
-903 FVGDGTNPVTAR
+903 FIGDGTNPVTAR

>member
-20 GNGGGQRVGKFIPF
+20 GNGGGQRVGNFIPF
-34 TDQAT
+34 SDQAT
-39 IANSCIF
+39 IANSVIF
-46 NDADNAYVSKTF
+46 NSADSAKLERTPSSNGSGTTFTISFWYKPTKIATSYSLFDNAPGGSAANIFSIIVNSDNTILIHGF
-58 GTPTNNKKWTLSA
+58 DSGGSFSLNLATN
-71 WVKLGV
+71 
-77 LGTNRALISSNINGA
+77 
-92 EYFDLFFTT
+92 
-101 GNVLKAQNRISSSN
+101 
-115 DLLSSTSRT
+115 RT
-124 FEDTSKFYHFLIV
+124 FEDTSKFYHFLV
-137 YDSDN
+137 AVDTTQGT
-142 STSADRYIVYVDG
+142 STNRVKFYVDG
-155 DRLTVDDEAGSGIAS
+155 DQITSLSSTTYPAQDATYGTNQTSVKQAVGYYPHDGSRYAD
-170 AFNKSGVQHQ
+170 AYFAEFNL
-180 VGISNT
+180 I
-186 LGSSGVAGLGYQ
+186 
-198 FDGYMAEVNFVDGQA
+198 DGQA

-272 TYKFDQSDSSNSGH
+272 TYRFDQSDSSNSGH

-354 NGFRLAFAQSND
+354 NGFRLTFAQSND

-373 NGNDFNET
+373 KGNDLTET

-393 TQNFATLTPNR
+393 TQNFTTLNTLRKGPNI
-404 MKSGFTLSEGNL
+404 TLSEGNL
-416 KMVSNTTDGLCM
+416 KSTY
-428 SGMRVSGGKFYI
+428 SGGSQSYGIASQKGVNSGKFYA
-440 ETEVDAF
+440 ECTVNTRGSQLMFVCVWSEDQYLSVVGNDNPVF
-447 TNGGSQGIGF
+447 KNGGVGYRDDTGTVDREDAINQTYGATYTSGDVIGIALDANTGTVWF
-457 CEETLSTSTDPSGT
+457 SKNGTWQNSATASEIAAGTTTNSAVTGLNGSNYNKPSGNFILGT
-471 ADVFGI
+471 V
-477 FSNQT
+477 SH
-482 DFVVLRDG
+482 
-490 AYVQDSGGA
+490 SGH
-499 LAAGNIVQIAF
+499 V
-510 DGSDLGNAKFYLGI
+510 
-524 NNSKWYYE
+524 
-532 DMSENS
+532 
-538 SFDATRPTLTLDL
+538 
-551 RARTNLRFYVG
+551 
-562 NRASTGS
+562 STW
-569 PGSSTYI
+569 
-576 CNFGQK
+576 NFGQK
-582 SYSYTAPTG
+582 SFSYTPPTG
-591 FGSFNQDA
+591 FSALQQDNFS
-599 LPETGKGIPGF
+599 ETDKGVSGF

-759 SAAVATASMWGSPT
+759 SDAVATASMWGSPT

-862 NGTEGS
+862 NGAEGS
-868 AAIDLL
+868 ASIDLL

-893 YIYMAFAERP
+893 YIYMAFAEHP
-903 FVGDGTNPVTAR
+903 FIGDGTNPVTAR

>member
-20 GNGGGQRVGKFIPF
+20 GNGGGQRVGNFIPF

-39 IANSCIF
+39 IANSVIF
-46 NDADNAYVSKTF
+46 NSADSAKLERTPSSNGSGTTFTISFWYKPTKIATSYSLFDNAPGGSAANIFSIIVNSDNTILIHGF
-58 GTPTNNKKWTLSA
+58 DSGGSFSLNLATN
-71 WVKLGV
+71 
-77 LGTNRALISSNINGA
+77 
-92 EYFDLFFTT
+92 
-101 GNVLKAQNRISSSN
+101 
-115 DLLSSTSRT
+115 RT
-124 FEDTSKFYHFLIV
+124 FEDTSKFYHFLV
-137 YDSDN
+137 AVDTTQGT
-142 STSADRYIVYVDG
+142 STNRVKFYVDG
-155 DRLTVDDEAGSGIAS
+155 DQITSLSSTTYPAQDATYGTNQTSVKQAVGYYPHDGSRYAD
-170 AFNKSGVQHQ
+170 AYFAEFNL
-180 VGISNT
+180 I
-186 LGSSGVAGLGYQ
+186 
-198 FDGYMAEVNFVDGQA
+198 DGQA

-272 TYKFDQSDSSNSGH
+272 TYRFDQSDSSNSGH

-354 NGFRLAFAQSND
+354 NGFRLTFAQSND

-373 NGNDFNET
+373 KGNDLTET

-393 TQNFATLTPNR
+393 TQNFTTLNTLRKGPNI
-404 MKSGFTLSEGNL
+404 TLSEGNL
-416 KMVSNTTDGLCM
+416 KSTY
-428 SGMRVSGGKFYI
+428 SGGSQSYGIASQKGVNSGKFYA
-440 ETEVDAF
+440 ECTVNTRGSQLMFVCVWSEDQYLSVVGNDNPVF
-447 TNGGSQGIGF
+447 KNGGVGYRDDTGNVDREDAINQTYGATYTSGDVIGIALDANTGTVWF
-457 CEETLSTSTDPSGT
+457 SKNGTWQNSATASEIAAGTTTNSAVTGLNGSNYNKPSGNFILGT
-471 ADVFGI
+471 V
-477 FSNQT
+477 SH
-482 DFVVLRDG
+482 
-490 AYVQDSGGA
+490 SGH
-499 LAAGNIVQIAF
+499 V
-510 DGSDLGNAKFYLGI
+510 
-524 NNSKWYYE
+524 
-532 DMSENS
+532 
-538 SFDATRPTLTLDL
+538 
-551 RARTNLRFYVG
+551 
-562 NRASTGS
+562 STW
-569 PGSSTYI
+569 
-576 CNFGQK
+576 NFGQK
-582 SYSYTAPTG
+582 SFSYTPPTG
-591 FGSFNQDA
+591 FSALQQDNFS
-599 LPETGKGIPGF
+599 ETDKGVSGF

-862 NGTEGS
+862 NGAEGS
-868 AAIDLL
+868 ASIDLL

-893 YIYMAFAERP
+893 YIYIAFAEHP
-903 FVGDGTNPVTAR
+903 FIGDGTNPVTAR

>member
-20 GNGGGQRVGKFIPF
+20 GNGGGQRVGNFIPF

-39 IANSCIF
+39 IANSVIF
-46 NDADNAYVSKTF
+46 NSADSAKLERTPSSNGSGTTFTISFWYKPTKIATSYSLFDNAPGGSAANIFSIIVNSDNTILIHGF
-58 GTPTNNKKWTLSA
+58 DSGGSFSLNLATN
-71 WVKLGV
+71 
-77 LGTNRALISSNINGA
+77 
-92 EYFDLFFTT
+92 
-101 GNVLKAQNRISSSN
+101 
-115 DLLSSTSRT
+115 RT
-124 FEDTSKFYHFLIV
+124 FEDTSKFYHFLV
-137 YDSDN
+137 AVDTTQGT
-142 STSADRYIVYVDG
+142 STNRVKFYVDG
-155 DRLTVDDEAGSGIAS
+155 DQITSLSSTTYPAQDATYGTNQTSVKQAVGYYPHDGSRYAD
-170 AFNKSGVQHQ
+170 AYFAEFNL
-180 VGISNT
+180 I
-186 LGSSGVAGLGYQ
+186 
-198 FDGYMAEVNFVDGQA
+198 DGQA

-272 TYKFDQSDSSNSGH
+272 TYRFDQSDSSNSGH

-354 NGFRLAFAQSND
+354 NGFRLTFAQSND

-373 NGNDFNET
+373 KGNDLTET

-393 TQNFATLTPNR
+393 TQNFTTLNTLRKGPNI
-404 MKSGFTLSEGNL
+404 TLSEGNL
-416 KMVSNTTDGLCM
+416 KSTY
-428 SGMRVSGGKFYI
+428 SGGSQSYGIASQKGVNSGKFYA
-440 ETEVDAF
+440 ECTVNTRGSQLMFVCVWSEDQYLSVVGNDNPVF
-447 TNGGSQGIGF
+447 KNGGVGYRDDTGTVDREDAINQTYGATYTSGDVIGIALDANTGTVWF
-457 CEETLSTSTDPSGT
+457 SKNGTWQNSATASEIAAGTTTNSAVTGLNGSNYNKPSGNFILGT
-471 ADVFGI
+471 V
-477 FSNQT
+477 SH
-482 DFVVLRDG
+482 
-490 AYVQDSGGA
+490 SGH
-499 LAAGNIVQIAF
+499 V
-510 DGSDLGNAKFYLGI
+510 
-524 NNSKWYYE
+524 
-532 DMSENS
+532 
-538 SFDATRPTLTLDL
+538 
-551 RARTNLRFYVG
+551 
-562 NRASTGS
+562 STW
-569 PGSSTYI
+569 
-576 CNFGQK
+576 NFGQK
-582 SYSYTAPTG
+582 SFSYTPPTG
-591 FGSFNQDA
+591 FSALQQDNFS
-599 LPETGKGIPGF
+599 ETDKGVSGF

-862 NGTEGS
+862 NGAEGS
-868 AAIDLL
+868 ASIDLL

-893 YIYMAFAERP
+893 YIYMAFAEHP
-903 FVGDGTNPVTAR
+903 FIGDGTNPVTAR

>member
-20 GNGGGQRVGKFIPF
+20 GNGGGQRVGNFIPF

-39 IANSCIF
+39 IANSVIF
-46 NDADNAYVSKTF
+46 NSADSAKLERTPSSNGSGTTFTISFWYKPTKIATSYSLFDNAPGGSAANIFSIIVNSDNTILIHGF
-58 GTPTNNKKWTLSA
+58 DSGGSFSLNLATN
-71 WVKLGV
+71 
-77 LGTNRALISSNINGA
+77 
-92 EYFDLFFTT
+92 
-101 GNVLKAQNRISSSN
+101 
-115 DLLSSTSRT
+115 RT
-124 FEDTSKFYHFLIV
+124 FEDTSKFYHFLV
-137 YDSDN
+137 AVDTTQGT
-142 STSADRYIVYVDG
+142 STNRVKFYVDG
-155 DRLTVDDEAGSGIAS
+155 DQITSLSSTTYPAQDATYGTNQTSVKQAVGYYPHDGSRYAD
-170 AFNKSGVQHQ
+170 AYFAEFNL
-180 VGISNT
+180 I
-186 LGSSGVAGLGYQ
+186 
-198 FDGYMAEVNFVDGQA
+198 DGQA

-272 TYKFDQSDSSNSGH
+272 TYRFDQSDSSNSGH

-354 NGFRLAFAQSND
+354 NGFRLTFAQSND

-373 NGNDFNET
+373 KGNDLTET

-393 TQNFATLTPNR
+393 TQNFTTLNTLRKGPNI
-404 MKSGFTLSEGNL
+404 TLSEGNL
-416 KMVSNTTDGLCM
+416 KSTY
-428 SGMRVSGGKFYI
+428 SGGSQSYGIASQKGVNSGKFYA
-440 ETEVDAF
+440 ECTVNTRGSQLMFVCVWSEDQYLSVVGNDNPVF
-447 TNGGSQGIGF
+447 KNGGVGYRDDTGNVDREDAINQTYGATYTSGDVIGIALDANTGTVWF
-457 CEETLSTSTDPSGT
+457 SKNGTWQNSATASEIAAGTTTNSAVTGLNGSNYNKPSGNFILGT
-471 ADVFGI
+471 V
-477 FSNQT
+477 SH
-482 DFVVLRDG
+482 
-490 AYVQDSGGA
+490 SGH
-499 LAAGNIVQIAF
+499 V
-510 DGSDLGNAKFYLGI
+510 
-524 NNSKWYYE
+524 
-532 DMSENS
+532 
-538 SFDATRPTLTLDL
+538 
-551 RARTNLRFYVG
+551 
-562 NRASTGS
+562 STW
-569 PGSSTYI
+569 
-576 CNFGQK
+576 NFGQK
-582 SYSYTAPTG
+582 SFSYTPPTG
-591 FGSFNQDA
+591 FSALQQDNFS
-599 LPETGKGIPGF
+599 ETDKGVSGF

-669 GISYVGWNWVANT
+669 GISYVGWNWVANS

-759 SAAVATASMWGSPT
+759 SDAVATASMWGSPT

-862 NGTEGS
+862 NGAEGS
-868 AAIDLL
+868 ASIDLL

-893 YIYMAFAERP
+893 YIYMAFAEHP
-903 FVGDGTNPVTAR
+903 FIGDGTNPVTAR

>member
-20 GNGGGQRVGKFIPF
+20 GNGGGQRVGNFIPF

-39 IANSCIF
+39 IANSVIF
-46 NDADNAYVSKTF
+46 NSADSAKLERTPSSNGSGTTFTISFWYKPTKIATSYSLFDNAPGGSAANIFSIIVNSDNTILIHGF
-58 GTPTNNKKWTLSA
+58 DSGGSFSLNLATN
-71 WVKLGV
+71 
-77 LGTNRALISSNINGA
+77 
-92 EYFDLFFTT
+92 
-101 GNVLKAQNRISSSN
+101 
-115 DLLSSTSRT
+115 RT
-124 FEDTSKFYHFLIV
+124 FEDTSKFYHFLV
-137 YDSDN
+137 AVDTTQGT
-142 STSADRYIVYVDG
+142 STNRVKFYVDG
-155 DRLTVDDEAGSGIAS
+155 DQITSLSSTTYPAQDATYGTNQTSVKQAVGYYPHDGSRYAD
-170 AFNKSGVQHQ
+170 AYFAEFNL
-180 VGISNT
+180 I
-186 LGSSGVAGLGYQ
+186 
-198 FDGYMAEVNFVDGQA
+198 DGQA

-272 TYKFDQSDSSNSGH
+272 TYRFDQSDSSNSGH

-328 APTLYYYCSSHSGMG
+328 APTLYYYCSNHSGMG

-354 NGFRLAFAQSND
+354 NGFRLTFAQSND

-373 NGNDFNET
+373 KGNDLTET

-393 TQNFATLTPNR
+393 TQNFTTLNTLRKGPNI
-404 MKSGFTLSEGNL
+404 TLSEGNL
-416 KMVSNTTDGLCM
+416 KSTY
-428 SGMRVSGGKFYI
+428 SGGSQSYGIASQKGVNSGKFYA
-440 ETEVDAF
+440 ECTVNTRGSQLMFVCVWSEDQYLSVVGNDNPVF
-447 TNGGSQGIGF
+447 KNGGVGYRDDTGNVDREDAINQTYGATYTSGDVIGIALDANTGTVWF
-457 CEETLSTSTDPSGT
+457 SKNGTWQNSATASEIAAGTTTNSAVTGLNGSNYNKPSGNFILGT
-471 ADVFGI
+471 V
-477 FSNQT
+477 SH
-482 DFVVLRDG
+482 
-490 AYVQDSGGA
+490 SGH
-499 LAAGNIVQIAF
+499 V
-510 DGSDLGNAKFYLGI
+510 
-524 NNSKWYYE
+524 
-532 DMSENS
+532 
-538 SFDATRPTLTLDL
+538 
-551 RARTNLRFYVG
+551 
-562 NRASTGS
+562 STW
-569 PGSSTYI
+569 
-576 CNFGQK
+576 NFGQK
-582 SYSYTAPTG
+582 SFSYTPPTG
-591 FGSFNQDA
+591 FSALQQDNFS
-599 LPETGKGIPGF
+599 ETDKGVSGF

-862 NGTEGS
+862 NGAEGS
-868 AAIDLL
+868 ASIDLL

>member
-20 GNGGGQRVGKFIPF
+20 GNGGGQRVGNFIPF

-39 IANSCIF
+39 IANSVIF
-46 NDADNAYVSKTF
+46 NSADSAKLERTPSSNGSGTTFTISFWYKPTKIATSYSLFDNAPGGSAANIFSIIVNSDNTILIHGF
-58 GTPTNNKKWTLSA
+58 DSGGSFSLNLATN
-71 WVKLGV
+71 
-77 LGTNRALISSNINGA
+77 
-92 EYFDLFFTT
+92 
-101 GNVLKAQNRISSSN
+101 
-115 DLLSSTSRT
+115 RT
-124 FEDTSKFYHFLIV
+124 FEDTSKFYHFLV
-137 YDSDN
+137 AVDTTQGT
-142 STSADRYIVYVDG
+142 STNRVKFYVDG
-155 DRLTVDDEAGSGIAS
+155 DQITSLSSTTYPAQDATYGTNQTSVKQAVGYYPHDGSRYAD
-170 AFNKSGVQHQ
+170 AYFAEFNL
-180 VGISNT
+180 I
-186 LGSSGVAGLGYQ
+186 
-198 FDGYMAEVNFVDGQA
+198 DGQA

-272 TYKFDQSDSSNSGH
+272 TYRFDQSDSSNSGH

-354 NGFRLAFAQSND
+354 NGFRLTFAQSND

-373 NGNDFNET
+373 KGNDLTET

-393 TQNFATLTPNR
+393 TQNFTTLNTLRKGPNI
-404 MKSGFTLSEGNL
+404 TLSEGNL
-416 KMVSNTTDGLCM
+416 KSTY
-428 SGMRVSGGKFYI
+428 SGGSQSYGIASQKGVNSGKFYA
-440 ETEVDAF
+440 ECTVNTRGSQLMFVCVWSEDQYLSVVGNDNPVF
-447 TNGGSQGIGF
+447 KNGGVGYRDDTGTVDREDAINQTYGATYTSGDVIGIALDANTGTVWF
-457 CEETLSTSTDPSGT
+457 SKNGTWQNSATASEIAAGTTTNSAVTGLNGSNYNKPSGNFILGT
-471 ADVFGI
+471 V
-477 FSNQT
+477 SH
-482 DFVVLRDG
+482 
-490 AYVQDSGGA
+490 SGH
-499 LAAGNIVQIAF
+499 V
-510 DGSDLGNAKFYLGI
+510 
-524 NNSKWYYE
+524 
-532 DMSENS
+532 
-538 SFDATRPTLTLDL
+538 
-551 RARTNLRFYVG
+551 
-562 NRASTGS
+562 STW
-569 PGSSTYI
+569 
-576 CNFGQK
+576 NFGQK
-582 SYSYTAPTG
+582 SFSYTPPTG
-591 FGSFNQDA
+591 FSALQQDNFS
-599 LPETGKGIPGF
+599 ETDKGVSGF

-759 SAAVATASMWGSPT
+759 SDAVATASMWGSPT

-862 NGTEGS
+862 NGAEGS
-868 AAIDLL
+868 ASIDLL

-893 YIYMAFAERP
+893 YIYMAFAEHP
-903 FVGDGTNPVTAR
+903 FIGDGTNPVTAR

>member
-20 GNGGGQRVGKFIPF
+20 GNGGGQRVGNFIPF

-39 IANSCIF
+39 IANSVIF
-46 NDADNAYVSKTF
+46 NSADSAKLERTPSSNGSGTTFTISFWYKPTKIATSYSLFDNAPGGSAANIFSIIVNSDNTILIHGF
-58 GTPTNNKKWTLSA
+58 DSGGSFSLNLATN
-71 WVKLGV
+71 
-77 LGTNRALISSNINGA
+77 
-92 EYFDLFFTT
+92 
-101 GNVLKAQNRISSSN
+101 
-115 DLLSSTSRT
+115 RT
-124 FEDTSKFYHFLIV
+124 FEDTSKFYHFLV
-137 YDSDN
+137 AVDTTQGT
-142 STSADRYIVYVDG
+142 STNRVKFYVDG
-155 DRLTVDDEAGSGIAS
+155 DQITSLSSTTYPAQDATYGTNQTSVKQAVGYYPHDGSRYAD
-170 AFNKSGVQHQ
+170 AYFAEFNL
-180 VGISNT
+180 I
-186 LGSSGVAGLGYQ
+186 
-198 FDGYMAEVNFVDGQA
+198 DGQA

-272 TYKFDQSDSSNSGH
+272 TYRFDQSDSSNSGH

-354 NGFRLAFAQSND
+354 NGFRLTFAQSND

-373 NGNDFNET
+373 KGNDLTET

-393 TQNFATLTPNR
+393 TQNFTTLNTLRKGPNI
-404 MKSGFTLSEGNL
+404 TLSEGNL
-416 KMVSNTTDGLCM
+416 KSTY
-428 SGMRVSGGKFYI
+428 SGGSQSYGIASQKGVNSGKFYA
-440 ETEVDAF
+440 ECTVNTRGSQLMFVCVWSEDQYLSVVGNDNPVF
-447 TNGGSQGIGF
+447 KNGGVGYRDDTGNVDREDAINQTYGATYTSGDVIGIALDANTGTVWF
-457 CEETLSTSTDPSGT
+457 SKNGTWQNSATASEIAAGTTTNSAVTGLNGSNYNKPSGNFILGT
-471 ADVFGI
+471 V
-477 FSNQT
+477 SH
-482 DFVVLRDG
+482 
-490 AYVQDSGGA
+490 SGH
-499 LAAGNIVQIAF
+499 V
-510 DGSDLGNAKFYLGI
+510 
-524 NNSKWYYE
+524 
-532 DMSENS
+532 
-538 SFDATRPTLTLDL
+538 
-551 RARTNLRFYVG
+551 
-562 NRASTGS
+562 STW
-569 PGSSTYI
+569 
-576 CNFGQK
+576 NFGQK
-582 SYSYTAPTG
+582 SFSYTPPTG
-591 FGSFNQDA
+591 FSALQQDNFS
-599 LPETGKGIPGF
+599 ETDKGVSGF

-759 SAAVATASMWGSPT
+759 SDAVATASMWGSPT

-862 NGTEGS
+862 NGAEGS
-868 AAIDLL
+868 ASIDLL

-893 YIYMAFAERP
+893 YIYMAFAEHP
-903 FVGDGTNPVTAR
+903 FIGNGTNPVTAR